1 MYNICIDKNN
11 SFMIVSKYHIIRR
24 LDPSHLSPSI
34 DGTTQIFATQ
44 ARNKTTLILLFKQTT
59 ANAKDS
65 EVIKKVHGFWVIQL
79 KN

>member
-44 ARNKTTLILLFKQTT
+44 ARKENHSKIILVLLFKQIYL
-59 ANAKDS
+59 DS
-65 EVIKKVHGFWVIQL
+65 EI
-79 KN
+79 

>member
-44 ARNKTTLILLFKQTT
+44 ARNKTTLILLFKQTYH
-59 ANAKDS
+59 DS
-65 EVIKKVHGFWVIQL
+65 RIYKLER
-79 KN
+79 NMNE